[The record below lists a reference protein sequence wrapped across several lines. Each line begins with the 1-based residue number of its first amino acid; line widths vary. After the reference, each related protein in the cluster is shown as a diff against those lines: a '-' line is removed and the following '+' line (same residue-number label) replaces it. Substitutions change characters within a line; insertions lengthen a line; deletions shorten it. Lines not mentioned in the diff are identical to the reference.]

1 MANPS
6 LPRASLMYVCLAKQK
21 KKAMANFL
29 KEQIKRKVKSYTKLC
44 LTVPGAQAVNLWG
57 FSS

>member
-44 LTVPGAQAVNLWG
+44 LTVPGA
-57 FSS
+57 